1 MGRVIYDANPR
12 PPFQFPLLLSLSL
25 SLSDGIGIQL
35 KNFAF
40 RFELLTF
47 AGQHNWVI
55 PLMGFFNYLATY
67 LFVVI
72 SLLSLLLLL
81 LLHCWC
87 PSARR
92 RLLLH
97 STHQAQTLQNQLTC
111 NVGAAATAAAMAATA
126 LHPSVATHGKR
137 VGAREG
143 VTAGAGGGRGE
154 LLSAAAS

>member
-1 MGRVIYDANPR
+1 MTQTHVPHSN
-12 PPFQFPLLLSLSL
+12 FHFSFHSLSL
-25 SLSDGIGIQL
+25 YISLSDGIGIQL